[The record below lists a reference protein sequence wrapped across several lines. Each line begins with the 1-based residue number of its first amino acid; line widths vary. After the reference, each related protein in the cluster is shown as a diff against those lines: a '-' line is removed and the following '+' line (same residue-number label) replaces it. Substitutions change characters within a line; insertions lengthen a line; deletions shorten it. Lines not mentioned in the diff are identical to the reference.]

1 MSTFDKKQT
10 NKNKKWNEVTMLNTV
25 SKLSTVMLNSKL
37 RIMLFLAQV
46 NLTIQEPLYS
56 QNSGSIPP
64 KTWQ

>member
-10 NKNKKWNEVTMLNTV
+10 NKNEKWNEVTILNTV

-37 RIMLFLAQV
+37 RIMLFLAQI

>member
-10 NKNKKWNEVTMLNTV
+10 NKNEKWNEVTILNTV